1 MPVILVLFLSD
12 VNQNLIFSRYFE
24 KKNNQASNL
33 MKIRPVDELF
43 HADRRRDGQDE
54 ALISNFFFFR
64 KRLIGKTSNSLI
76 VSRVMTSGA
85 GGKEKPAS
93 WRRRKSNLVL

>member
-1 MPVILVLFLSD
+1 
-12 VNQNLIFSRYFE
+12 
-24 KKNNQASNL
+24 
-33 MKIRPVDELF
+33 MKIRPVGELF
-43 HADRRRDGQDE
+43 HADRRTRRG
-54 ALISNFFFFR
+54 SNFAFFFFR